1 MEGYIK
7 TKIELTN
14 EMSYNDA
21 IKKYGINEYDTQ
33 NLTVDVSGII
43 LTFYKKSNETNQ
55 VNKYI

>member
-21 IKKYGINEYDTQ
+21 IKKYEVKEYDSQ
-33 NLTVDVSGII
+33 DLTLGVNGII
-43 LTFYKKSNETNQ
+43 STFYKKSNEMNQ

>member
-7 TKIELTN
+7 RKIELTN
-14 EMSYNDA
+14 EMSYNEA
-21 IKKYGINEYDTQ
+21 IKKYEVKEHDSQ
-33 NLTVDVSGII
+33 DLTLGVSDII

>member
-7 TKIELTN
+7 KQIELTN
-14 EMSYNDA
+14 EMSYNEA
-21 IKKYGINEYDTQ
+21 IKKYEVKEYDSQ
-33 NLTVDVSGII
+33 DLTLGVSDII

>member
-21 IKKYGINEYDTQ
+21 IKKYGIKEYDPQ
-33 NLTVDVSGII
+33 DLTVGISGII
-43 LTFYKKSNETNQ
+43 LTVYKKSNGTNQ

>member
-1 MEGYIK
+1 MEEYIK

-14 EMSYNDA
+14 EMSYNEA
-21 IKKYGINEYDTQ
+21 TKKYEVNEYDSQ
-33 NLTVDVSGII
+33 DLTLGVSDII